1 MSPPAWRPAH
11 RALLRCLLGA
21 APGSEGLA
29 WLRAA
34 DLDRLD
40 HETTRLL
47 PRLYHQLRADGVAE
61 SDLPPRVKGLV
72 RHTWTRNQALLHEA
86 APALLELTRRAVP
99 WRLVGGAAVLAATG
113 GDLSARP
120 LRDLDLLVRPADL
133 PATAEALRAAGWRT
147 HVRDPQSL
155 VQWFHRVRWTAP
167 HGLLDVQ
174 VRPLLEDRDSA
185 NLAFAWSGART
196 ATLGPLS
203 VALPPPGILLL
214 SACVAGWFTP
224 RPPALMWVL
233 DAADLLRSGG
243 LEEDDLAEL
252 AVRAGLAGP
261 FDYALSVLGDL
272 APRLVPEALRL
283 AIPSRPRPHPALR
296 WHEQRGSGPRLWR
309 AHRAA
314 GGRPWFPAAAR
325 EATGL
330 SVAAALA
337 RRWGRRGPEGTA

>member
-1 MSPPAWRPAH
+1 MNPPGWSPAH

-21 APGSEGLA
+21 APAAEGVA

-34 DLDRLD
+34 DLDGLD
-40 HETTRLL
+40 HETARLL
-47 PRLYHQLRADGVAE
+47 PRLYHQLRAEGVAE
-61 SDLPPRVKGLV
+61 ADLPPRVKGLV

-86 APALLELTRRAVP
+86 APALAELTRRAVP

-133 PATAEALRAAGWRT
+133 PATAEALHAAGWRT

-167 HGLLDVQ
+167 HGLLDVH

-185 NLAFAWSGART
+185 NLALAWSGART
-196 ATLGPLS
+196 ATLGTLS
-203 VALPPPGILLL
+203 VALPPPDILLL

-224 RPPALMWVL
+224 RPPALMWAL

-243 LEEDDLAEL
+243 MEEETLAEL
-252 AVRAGLAGP
+252 ATRAGLAGP
-261 FDYALSVLGDL
+261 FDFALSVLSDL

-283 AIPSRPRPHPALR
+283 AIPARPCPHPALR
-296 WHEQRGSGPRLWR
+296 WHDRLGSGPRLWR
-309 AHRAA
+309 AHREA
-314 GGRPWFPAAAR
+314 GGHPWFPAAAQ

-337 RRWGRRGPEGTA
+337 RRWRRTDPGDTA

>member
-1 MSPPAWRPAH
+1 MNPPGWRPAH
-11 RALLRCLLGA
+11 RALLRCLLGV
-21 APGSEGLA
+21 APASEGVA

-34 DLDRLD
+34 DLDQLD
-40 HETTRLL
+40 HETARLL

-61 SDLPPRVKGLV
+61 SDLSPRVKGLV

-86 APALLELTRRAVP
+86 APALVELTRRAVP
-99 WRLVGGAAVLAATG
+99 WRLLGGAGVLAATTG
-113 GDLSARP
+113 ELASRP
-120 LRDLDLLVRPADL
+120 LRDLDVLVRPADL
-133 PATAEALRAAGWRT
+133 PAVAEALRAAGWRT
-147 HVRDPQSL
+147 HVRDTPRL

-167 HGLLDVQ
+167 HGLLDVH

-185 NLAFAWSGART
+185 NLALAWSGART
-196 ATLGPLS
+196 ATLGQLP
-203 VALPPPGILLL
+203 VALPPPETLLL
-214 SACVAGWFTP
+214 PACIAGWFTP

-243 LEEDDLAEL
+243 MDEDALAEL
-252 AVRAGLAGP
+252 AGRAGLAAP
-261 FDYALSVLGDL
+261 FDYALAVLGDL

-283 AIPSRPRPHPALR
+283 AIPAYPRPHPALHWHR
-296 WHEQRGSGPRLWR
+296 WLGSGPRLWQ

-337 RRWGRRGPEGTA
+337 RRWRRSGAGAPA